1 MPLGAKVVT
10 AIGIRVLTGKGSMV
24 GKLWLVG
31 DALGIGTLGAVL
43 LLFLP
48 RGAAVVV
55 EKAVGSK
62 VGPIVS
68 GKLMGA
74 LDAMVGI
81 MDGNDEMRRIVGAIV
96 TGPLDGSSTWRRV
109 LLLVVGTRV
118 GLVVANGTVVGR
130 VVVTSG
136 SGGDTTGG
144 GSGSLDSTEDGS
156 VETALVILDGPADGA
171 GLGLS
176 VVVVGYTVGAWV
188 GTTFPLPMPFP
199 ITPFFRDDL
208 DIFPRHADMDPM
220 P

>member
-1 MPLGAKVVT
+1 MSLGAKVVT

-96 TGPLDGSSTWRRV
+96 TGPLDGSSTGRRV

-118 GLVVANGTVVGR
+118 GLVVAN
-130 VVVTSG
+130 
-136 SGGDTTGG
+136 
-144 GSGSLDSTEDGS
+144 
-156 VETALVILDGPADGA
+156 
-171 GLGLS
+171 
-176 VVVVGYTVGAWV
+176 
-188 GTTFPLPMPFP
+188 
-199 ITPFFRDDL
+199 
-208 DIFPRHADMDPM
+208 
-220 P
+220 

>member
-1 MPLGAKVVT
+1 
-10 AIGIRVLTGKGSMV
+10 
-24 GKLWLVG
+24 
-31 DALGIGTLGAVL
+31 
-43 LLFLP
+43 
-48 RGAAVVV
+48 
-55 EKAVGSK
+55 
-62 VGPIVS
+62 
-68 GKLMGA
+68 
-74 LDAMVGI
+74 
-81 MDGNDEMRRIVGAIV
+81 
-96 TGPLDGSSTWRRV
+96 
-109 LLLVVGTRV
+109 
-118 GLVVANGTVVGR
+118 VVGR

-176 VVVVGYTVGAWV
+176 VVVVGYTVGDWV

>member
-1 MPLGAKVVT
+1 MSLGAKVVT

-48 RGAAVVV
+48 RGAAVLV

-68 GKLMGA
+68 GKLMGT

-81 MDGNDEMRRIVGAIV
+81 MDGNDEMRPIVGANV
-96 TGPLDGSSTWRRV
+96 TGPLDGRRV

-188 GTTFPLPMPFP
+188 GTTFPLPLPFP
-199 ITPFFRDDL
+199 IMPFFRDDL